1 MAILVTGGTGYIGS
15 HTVIRLLEK
24 EQEIV
29 IIDNLFN
36 SKLSVIESI
45 EKITQKKVNF
55 YCGDVCNRQMIRDIF
70 MRHNI
75 KSVVHFAGLKAVGE
89 SVEKPLIY
97 YHNNIMSTLSLLAVM
112 DEYHCKRLVF
122 SSSATV
128 YQDAKTV
135 LPEQIGTGIIE
146 GKAISEDFPL
156 NATNP
161 YGMTKLMIEQ
171 VLRDIYMSDNQW
183 DIVIL
188 RYFNPIGAH
197 ESGLIGEDPNGIP
210 NNLMPY
216 ILEVAKKKRPYLNIF
231 GNDYPTKDG
240 TGVRDYIHVMD
251 LADGHVKALEHM
263 ESRCGLK
270 TYNLGTGKGY
280 SVLELVNTFKK
291 VSGVDIPYRIT
302 GRRLGDIA
310 SCYAN
315 PSKAEKE
322 LRWKANYSLE
332 DMCRSAWKWATVKN
346 LSFNGDEENV

>member
-24 EQEIV
+24 GQEIV

-45 EKITQKKVNF
+45 EKITQRKITF
-55 YCGDVCNRQMIRDIF
+55 YCGDVCNRQLLQGIF
-70 MRHNI
+70 MKHDI
-75 KSVVHFAGLKAVGE
+75 ESVVHFAGLKAVGE
-89 SVEKPLIY
+89 SVEKPLKY
-97 YHNNIMSTLSLLAVM
+97 YYNNIMSTLSLLNVM
-112 DEYHCKRLVF
+112 EEYGCKNFVF

-128 YQDAKTV
+128 YQDAKTI

-146 GKAISEDFPL
+146 GKAIDEDFPL
-156 NATNP
+156 ATTNP

-171 VLRDIYMSDNQW
+171 MLRDIFHSDENW
-183 DIVIL
+183 NIVIL

-197 ESGLIGEDPNGIP
+197 ESGIIGEDPNGVP

-216 ILEVAKKKRPYLNIF
+216 IIQVAKRERPFLSVF

-251 LADGHVKALEHM
+251 LADGHVKALEHIR
-263 ESRCGLK
+263 SRCGLK
-270 TYNLGTGKGY
+270 TYNLGTGVGY
-280 SVLELVNTFKK
+280 SVLEIVETFEK
-291 VSGVDIPYRIT
+291 VTGIKIPYKIVN
-302 GRRLGDIA
+302 RRAGDIA

-322 LRWKANYSLE
+322 LRWKANYSLQ
-332 DMCRSAWKWATVKN
+332 DMCRSAWKWAEVKS
-346 LSFNGDEENV
+346 LSFNGDEEDV